1 MRCQHG
7 VVERDADSRRIRHLK
22 ATIHQFGLVAA
33 DDIEIQRAL
42 RQLVLE
48 DQKGWCSH
56 AQMLNGEIA
65 DRAGR
70 VMRRVGHAM
79 LFAQSRNFQHFVV
92 APGIFDVGHDDVEQ
106 LVLNEGR
113 KPGGGDLAFGAGQLL
128 RTPGS
133 VLLFKCIKVILKIG
147 FYFFGRI
154 MKPSL
159 LDRVTIEV
167 GKCGG
172 RPCIRGLRIRVTDIL
187 GLLGAGASHQEILE
201 DYPFLEENDILASL
215 EYAAVQTDH
224 AILIS
229 A

>member
-1 MRCQHG
+1 
-7 VVERDADSRRIRHLK
+7 
-22 ATIHQFGLVAA
+22 
-33 DDIEIQRAL
+33 
-42 RQLVLE
+42 
-48 DQKGWCSH
+48 
-56 AQMLNGEIA
+56 
-65 DRAGR
+65 
-70 VMRRVGHAM
+70 
-79 LFAQSRNFQHFVV
+79 
-92 APGIFDVGHDDVEQ
+92 
-106 LVLNEGR
+106 
-113 KPGGGDLAFGAGQLL
+113 
-128 RTPGS
+128 
-133 VLLFKCIKVILKIG
+133 
-147 FYFFGRI
+147 

-187 GLLGAGASHQEILE
+187 GVLGAGASHQEILE